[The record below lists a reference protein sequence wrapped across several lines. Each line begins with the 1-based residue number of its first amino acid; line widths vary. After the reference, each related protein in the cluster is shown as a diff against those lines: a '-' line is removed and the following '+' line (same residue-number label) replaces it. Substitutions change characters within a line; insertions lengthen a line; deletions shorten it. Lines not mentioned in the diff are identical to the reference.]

1 MNRIITATILAG
13 TLLATGCYHVT
24 THTGRPPSAM
34 VREKKAHM
42 FLFGLVGHESTAEC
56 PPATVET
63 HQGVVDW
70 LLGAVSFGL
79 YTPYSLTVTCASDAP
94 PVATTPAGPRPVHA
108 DSPSI
113 RW

>member
-1 MNRIITATILAG
+1 MNRIVTAALIAG
-13 TLLATGCYHVT
+13 VLLATGCYHVT

-34 VREKKAHM
+34 VQKKKAHM
-42 FLFGLVGHESTAEC
+42 FLFGLVGHESNAPC
-56 PPATVET
+56 PPATIET
-63 HQGVVDW
+63 QQGVVDW

-94 PVATTPAGPRPVHA
+94 PLLGHPATPQPVHT
-108 DSPSI
+108 DTPSI